1 MRLAIS
7 GQGID
12 VLKEKLAYLALAF
25 LVIASS
31 FTPLLAQGTTVLV
44 YNIHVDI
51 ICLACPL
58 YNLRV
63 TLNDEVGRVVAQE
76 QIPAVYEITLT
87 YATTAPVNSLT
98 IYAFGTASFGLV
110 SGSTIIAVGHGGDYW
125 TAVRLR

>member
-31 FTPLLAQGTTVLV
+31 FTPLLAQGTVV
-44 YNIHVDI
+44 AYNIHVDV

-63 TLNDEVGRVVAQE
+63 TLNDEVGRVVAEE

-87 YATTAPVNSLT
+87 YATTTPVNSLT

-110 SGSTIIAVGHGGDYW
+110 SGSTIVTVGYGGDYW